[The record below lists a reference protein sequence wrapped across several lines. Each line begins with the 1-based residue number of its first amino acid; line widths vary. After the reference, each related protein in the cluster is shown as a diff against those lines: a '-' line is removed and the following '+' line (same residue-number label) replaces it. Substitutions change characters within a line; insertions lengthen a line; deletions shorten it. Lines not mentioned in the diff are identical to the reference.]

1 MKYFELTTEAAGSF
15 GESVEFA
22 GPRQERP
29 PKVTKMAYDFESWP
43 EDAINGWMSHYI
55 VTKELAQALE
65 SANPPLTGFSI
76 GEVEITTESQ
86 FDELYGDRELPKF
99 VWLKIEGAAGISDFG
114 ISSKNSIVVSDR
126 VLQIIKRFPHKYLK
140 QDTFN
145 LQSD

>member
-1 MKYFELTTEAAGSF
+1 MKYFELNTEASGNF

-55 VTKELAQALE
+55 ITKELGQALH
-65 SANPPLTGFSI
+65 SAHPALTGFSI

-86 FDELYGDRELPKF
+86 FDELYGDRELPDF
-99 VWLKIEGAAGISDFG
+99 VWLKVEGKAGKDDFG
-114 ISSKNSIVVSDR
+114 LSSNNSMVASER
-126 VLQIIKRFPHKYLK
+126 ALEIIKKFPHKHLK
-140 QDTFN
+140 TIEHGG
-145 LQSD
+145 